1 MALILC
7 KEPGRLILFRTAK
20 GSADLPARHVP
31 FSKACAN
38 LAATKVAHALMV
50 DVRRPH
56 VLPHMHANFLHEYMQ
71 KITDWHQLE
80 QGCGLQTVQALYRIA
95 TTVNMAGWHNTSPF
109 CIACTESKQ
118 QRMPAA
124 EWLCLPGTHSKH
136 CAASYTFT
144 VVTYTDLV
152 VHYIYIC
159 INTDN

>member
-71 KITDWHQLE
+71 KITDWHELE
-80 QGCGLQTVQALYRIA
+80 QGLRSADSTGLVQDCHDCQHGRLA
-95 TTVNMAGWHNTSPF
+95 
-109 CIACTESKQ
+109 
-118 QRMPAA
+118 
-124 EWLCLPGTHSKH
+124 
-136 CAASYTFT
+136 
-144 VVTYTDLV
+144 
-152 VHYIYIC
+152 
-159 INTDN
+159 